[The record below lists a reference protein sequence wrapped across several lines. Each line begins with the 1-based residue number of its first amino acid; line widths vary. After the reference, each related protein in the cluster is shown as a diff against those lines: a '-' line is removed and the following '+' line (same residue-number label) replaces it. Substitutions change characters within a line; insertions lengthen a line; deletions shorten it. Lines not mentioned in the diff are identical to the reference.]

1 MEHKV
6 NFVEIRSH
14 IRQH

>member
-6 NFVEIRSH
+6 NFLA
-14 IRQH
+14 